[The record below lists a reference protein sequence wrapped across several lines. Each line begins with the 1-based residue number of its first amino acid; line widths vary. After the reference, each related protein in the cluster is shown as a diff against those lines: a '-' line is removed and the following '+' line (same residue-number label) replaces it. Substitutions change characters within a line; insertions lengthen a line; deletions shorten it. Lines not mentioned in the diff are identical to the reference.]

1 MKLNTVLRLY
11 FVCDCIKKFLS
22 NSIETKKKTETR
34 TEKCPGANY
43 GRYNTI

>member
-11 FVCDCIKKFLS
+11 FMRLYEKFLS

-43 GRYNTI
+43 ARYNTI